1 LTGNATAEWRDVL
14 GVMPLH
20 LAAAEAADLDRY
32 EEMGLSYKNGI
43 ISYDIVIHMT
53 YIIWCVYIYMI
64 I

>member
-1 LTGNATAEWRDVL
+1 MFLVPQALLTGNATAEWRDVL

-43 ISYDIVIHMT
+43 L
-53 YIIWCVYIYMI
+53 
-64 I
+64 